1 MMTTMFFNLG
11 VTRSEGLKKLFGKDF
26 ESDLQSQ
33 SLAFTSGTG
42 PRPFANE
49 EVSYTGPSIDLLETD
64 KSGPKDENAGGDV
77 ELAYTKSGNK
87 NKHDESHEISSPRV
101 RQIMLLKARAT
112 TKATEGDS
120 RKGIVNQDE
129 NGYERRPEHSITR
142 VTLRNIFNQIGR
154 KEEKIGDGQSDEEV
168 RDAASG
174 SAIRSETES
183 SGWSTFETAESSSE
197 PEGVT
202 HELETGSKNEPEF
215 AGKNT
220 GASRDQGSG
229 DLQFSYGGMRLPQDV
244 KGANVAKVVSESAR
258 DKPERTTIK
267 GEGNSGSEK
276 LPFDP
281 ILLFQVRNIRTN
293 VLKAEKQATMELND
307 VRKEFRAKM
316 EDLQEDLKMVRK
328 LTSNVHRKVGITV
341 KQALAM
347 ARQAKTNATNRLA
360 MARSK

>member
-64 KSGPKDENAGGDV
+64 KSGTKDENAGGDV

-154 KEEKIGDGQSDEEV
+154 KGEKIGDGQSDEEV

-197 PEGVT
+197 P
-202 HELETGSKNEPEF
+202 KF
-215 AGKNT
+215 AVKNT
-220 GASRDQGSG
+220 GASRDKGSG
-229 DLQFSYGGMRLPQDV
+229 DRLFSYGGMRLPQDV

-258 DKPERTTIK
+258 DKPERTIIK

-347 ARQAKTNATNRLA
+347 ARQAKTNATNRLT